1 MACPRCQIQTP
12 GTRLCNHC
20 FKTRRKSS
28 APVATSIV
36 VDRKLSWRALRK
48 DNPTHHGF
56 QTRNGNQPLRMDLSH
71 PQLAGEL
78 PRFKSEPTK
87 ADQRMFRNPKIQ
99 AFSRR
104 YLIGL
109 GLLIFLLG
117 QLISIWA
124 FMTGHFSTWCA
135 GNFLSIT
142 GVAFALFSAC
152 NILGLLEQR
161 VSRLTE
167 TVTEK
172 ASSPCT
178 APASQEC
185 T

>member
-1 MACPRCQIQTP
+1 MACPRCQIQTR
-12 GTRLCNHC
+12 GSRLCNHC

-28 APVATSIV
+28 APEVTSIV

-56 QTRNGNQPLRMDLSH
+56 QIQPARMDLSR

-99 AFSRR
+99 AFSKR

-124 FMTGHFSTWCA
+124 FMTGHFGTWCT
-135 GNFLSIT
+135 GSFLSIA

-152 NILGLLEQR
+152 NAIGLLERR

-167 TVTEK
+167 TATEK
-172 ASSPCT
+172 AASPCT
-178 APASQEC
+178 APVLQEC

>member
-1 MACPRCQIQTP
+1 MACPRCQIQTL

-20 FKTRRKSS
+20 FKTRRKTS

-36 VDRKLSWRALRK
+36 VDRKLSWRAPRK

-56 QTRNGNQPLRMDLSH
+56 QTRNGIQAPRMDLSH
-71 PQLAGEL
+71 PQLVEEL
-78 PRFKSEPTK
+78 PRFKSEPAK
-87 ADQRMFRNPKIQ
+87 ADPRMFRNPKIQ

-117 QLISIWA
+117 QLISIGA
-124 FMTGHFSTWCA
+124 FTTGHFGTWCA
-135 GNFLSIT
+135 GNFLSIS

-152 NILGLLEQR
+152 NIIGLLEQR
-161 VSRLTE
+161 VSRLTK
-167 TVTEK
+167 TATEK

-178 APASQEC
+178 APVSQEC